1 MSDIFSSFQ
10 SIFVLGLGLFMT
22 GGGLAREPQVNG
34 SAARVDVE
42 TVGPKVGDGLPDF
55 SLRDQHGEVRSLKS
69 VLGPNGA
76 IIVFFRSADW

>member
-1 MSDIFSSFQ
+1 MSRIFRSFR
-10 SIFVLGLGLFMT
+10 SILVLGLGLFMT
-22 GGGLAREPQVNG
+22 GGGLAREPQVNS

-42 TVGPKVGDGLPDF
+42 TVGPKVGQGLPDF
-55 SLRDQHGEVRSLKS
+55 SLRNQHGEVRSLKS

>member
-1 MSDIFSSFQ
+1 MSGIFSRFR
-10 SIFVLGLGLFMT
+10 SILILGLGLFMT

-34 SAARVDVE
+34 SAGRVDVE
-42 TVGPKVGDGLPDF
+42 TVGAKVGDGLPDF

>member
-1 MSDIFSSFQ
+1 MFSSFL
-10 SIFVLGLGLFMT
+10 SILVLGLGVFLT
-22 GGGLAREPQVNG
+22 GVGRAPEPQADR
-34 SAARVDVE
+34 SASRVDVE

>member
-1 MSDIFSSFQ
+1 MSHIFSSFR

-22 GGGLAREPQVNG
+22 AGGLAREPQVNG

>member
-1 MSDIFSSFQ
+1 MSRIFSSFR
-10 SIFVLGLGLFMT
+10 SILVLGLGLFMT
-22 GGGLAREPQVNG
+22 GGGLARVPPANG

-55 SLRDQHGEVRSLKS
+55 SLRNQHGEVRSLKS